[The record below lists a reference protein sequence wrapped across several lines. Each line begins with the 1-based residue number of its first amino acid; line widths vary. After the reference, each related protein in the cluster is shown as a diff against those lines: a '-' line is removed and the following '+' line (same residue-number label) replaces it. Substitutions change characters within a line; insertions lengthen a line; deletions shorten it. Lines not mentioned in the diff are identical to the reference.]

1 MRNDTIGSGGQ
12 PAMRHAHLRLAA
24 GALDEVLRHEKPAD
38 AVLRE
43 LFAKHRNAGARDR
56 ATISGLVYGV
66 LRNFYPLRAALGENA
81 DTTALCEAWASSS
94 AAAAP
99 LEKQALDA
107 ATRHNLPPWLW
118 QRLEAQY
125 GGDASPLALAL
136 NAPATVDLRVNTLK
150 ATREVAQETLR
161 AEGVESTPT
170 PRSPTGLRLA
180 KREPLQRLRAFRDG
194 LVEPQDEG
202 SQLLAQFVE
211 PKAGE
216 TIVDFCAGAGG
227 KALALGALMR
237 DRGAVHAFDVSRAR
251 LANLA
256 PRLQRSGLTLVRAQ
270 PLRDE
275 RDTRLN
281 ALGQRCDAVLVDAPC
296 SATGTL
302 RRNPELRLRTP
313 DLAVLASLQLR
324 ILAAAAQLVKPG
336 GRLIYATC
344 SVLAEENAAV
354 VARFLQAQA
363 GFRLAAELVLLP
375 HRDGTDGFY
384 AARLISSSASRPRP
398 SGT

>member
-1 MRNDTIGSGGQ
+1 M
-12 PAMRHAHLRLAA
+12 H
-24 GALDEVLRHEKPAD
+24 
-38 AVLRE
+38 
-43 LFAKHRNAGARDR
+43 
-56 ATISGLVYGV
+56 
-66 LRNFYPLRAALGENA
+66 
-81 DTTALCEAWASSS
+81 
-94 AAAAP
+94 
-99 LEKQALDA
+99 
-107 ATRHNLPPWLW
+107 
-118 QRLEAQY
+118 
-125 GGDASPLALAL
+125 
-136 NAPATVDLRVNTLK
+136 
-150 ATREVAQETLR
+150 
-161 AEGVESTPT
+161 
-170 PRSPTGLRLA
+170 
-180 KREPLQRLRAFRDG
+180 
-194 LVEPQDEG
+194 
-202 SQLLAQFVE
+202 
-211 PKAGE
+211 
-216 TIVDFCAGAGG
+216 
-227 KALALGALMR
+227 GALMR